1 MEELAFRGMLYPG
14 LRRLLA
20 GASER
25 HARWIAVALT
35 GLIFS
40 AAHGSPSAAL
50 PLFGFGAFMCLVRDR
65 YGLLTCMAAHAC
77 FNGWNL
83 VWLKLAP
90 AASTL

>member
-1 MEELAFRGMLYPG
+1 MVKL
-14 LRRLLA
+14 
-20 GASER
+20 ASER
-25 HARWIAVALT
+25 HARWIAVCLT
-35 GLIFS
+35 GAIFS
-40 AAHGSPSAAL
+40 AAHQSPSAAL

-83 VWLKLAP
+83 LWLKLAP